1 MTQNPIQ
8 CRATTP
14 ATAIHSPVVV
24 AAIDQIPNF
33 SSLLEVCMR
42 VHVRNTRAQRGC
54 RMARILIAAAICVA
68 LAIMLASPLHAH
80 VLGNC
85 TVQSHD
91 GFANVRARPTT
102 RAPILWRLQNGTRVS
117 AYDVHHRW
125 LWIKETIGTKE
136 TMTGTGW
143 ARRWSLSCDK
153 PLRWR

>member
-1 MTQNPIQ
+1 MTRWEPWDWPPDEPHRRPRIE
-8 CRATTP
+8 
-14 ATAIHSPVVV
+14 VV
-24 AAIDQIPNF
+24 PPE
-33 SSLLEVCMR
+33 LEVCIR
-42 VHVRNTRAQRGC
+42 VHVRDTRAQPGC
-54 RMARILIAAAICVA
+54 RMAPILIAAAICVA
-68 LAIMLASPLHAH
+68 LAIMLASPLQAH

-102 RAPILWRLQNGTRVS
+102 RAPILWQLQNGMRVS

-136 TMTGTGW
+136 TMTGAGW
-143 ARRWSLSCDK
+143 ARRWSLSCDR

>member
-1 MTQNPIQ
+1 MTRSEPWDWPDEPHRRPRIEVL
-8 CRATTP
+8 P
-14 ATAIHSPVVV
+14 PE
-24 AAIDQIPNF
+24 
-33 SSLLEVCMR
+33 LEVCIR
-42 VHVRNTRAQRGC
+42 VHVRDTRAQLGC

-68 LAIMLASPLHAH
+68 LAIMLESPLQAH

-102 RAPILWRLQNGTRVS
+102 RAPILRQLQNGTRVS